1 MIHHLLAISTSKL
14 QSPDGNPKEKQYE
27 ENPEVV
33 ALQCRV
39 STNSTLPPPLV
50 AAAGKRSRPDEFV
63 REHWRWAVEAF
74 LNYAFGD
81 NWPGRLALLTRSG
94 EPALYPLNFQAQE
107 IPDFEHEIE
116 RLELQS
122 MDSSGKM
129 QLQSKR
135 RLEKEKQRI
144 REKLQEQWTDSE
156 RLRAGEVR
164 SFLSEEEEARLTG
177 FWARFEERFGGD
189 WKERLQWEKESGE
202 WRLDGGFAVLHRGL
216 FCQSFVVAP
225 TMVLRRAA

>member
-1 MIHHLLAISTSKL
+1 
-14 QSPDGNPKEKQYE
+14 
-27 ENPEVV
+27 
-33 ALQCRV
+33 
-39 STNSTLPPPLV
+39 
-50 AAAGKRSRPDEFV
+50 
-63 REHWRWAVEAF
+63 VEAF

-164 SFLSEEEEARLTG
+164 SFLLEEEEARLTG

-202 WRLDGGFAVLHRGL
+202 WRLDGGFAAPHRGV